1 MRKIIAVYLIL
12 VGAIFIFF
20 IPPFQKADETTHF
33 KKALAVTHGV
43 FYCPANNQITVPKQ
57 FTILINE
64 EKLQSII
71 AKENKKMGLLVWI
84 NEVFSTKANYQPSVI
99 NIASICQL
107 PPISYLP
114 QSVGLLISQ
123 FLYFNQFLSFF
134 SGRFFAYIFFLIWFY
149 FLLKHCPKS
158 IKPLILLTFF
168 LPMTL
173 HQLTSY
179 SYDGVQIMLALTIF
193 VSGIKLVES
202 RLKKINWVIVLII
215 AFVGFLICRAVVK
228 VAYPTTINPADQIIL
243 LKTNPFSIL
252 EIIIKTTF
260 IKFPFYLQGVI
271 GIFGWLE
278 YGLDYFTY
286 FFYILLIL
294 FTIYQT
300 KLEKKLLLLNWQNI
314 ILGSI
319 IFIFYLFLL
328 FINYLF
334 WTPYKSKVIE
344 GIQGRY
350 FLLIFPFLLF
360 FLINIRQRYFPKM
373 KIIKLNIPNW
383 LIAAVCII
391 IITLIFQNIV
401 SRFYF

>member
-1 MRKIIAVYLIL
+1 
-12 VGAIFIFF
+12 
-20 IPPFQKADETTHF
+20 
-33 KKALAVTHGV
+33 
-43 FYCPANNQITVPKQ
+43 
-57 FTILINE
+57 
-64 EKLQSII
+64 
-71 AKENKKMGLLVWI
+71 
-84 NEVFSTKANYQPSVI
+84 
-99 NIASICQL
+99 
-107 PPISYLP
+107 
-114 QSVGLLISQ
+114 
-123 FLYFNQFLSFF
+123 
-134 SGRFFAYIFFLIWFY
+134 
-149 FLLKHCPKS
+149 
-158 IKPLILLTFF
+158 
-168 LPMTL
+168 MTL
-173 HQLTSY
+173 HQLTAY

>member
-1 MRKIIAVYLIL
+1 
-12 VGAIFIFF
+12 
-20 IPPFQKADETTHF
+20 
-33 KKALAVTHGV
+33 
-43 FYCPANNQITVPKQ
+43 
-57 FTILINE
+57 
-64 EKLQSII
+64 
-71 AKENKKMGLLVWI
+71 
-84 NEVFSTKANYQPSVI
+84 
-99 NIASICQL
+99 
-107 PPISYLP
+107 
-114 QSVGLLISQ
+114 
-123 FLYFNQFLSFF
+123 
-134 SGRFFAYIFFLIWFY
+134 
-149 FLLKHCPKS
+149 
-158 IKPLILLTFF
+158 
-168 LPMTL
+168 
-173 HQLTSY
+173 
-179 SYDGVQIMLALTIF
+179 
-193 VSGIKLVES
+193 
-202 RLKKINWVIVLII
+202 
-215 AFVGFLICRAVVK
+215 VVK